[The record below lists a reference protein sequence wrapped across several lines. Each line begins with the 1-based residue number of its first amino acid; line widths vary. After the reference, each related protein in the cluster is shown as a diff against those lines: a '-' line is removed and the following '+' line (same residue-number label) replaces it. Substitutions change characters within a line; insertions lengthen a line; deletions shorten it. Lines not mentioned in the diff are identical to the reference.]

1 MTQDQGKG
9 VTGGNAVD
17 GETDVGMADPATRYL
32 HDYLV
37 VDGLEWGEVDP
48 FEG

>member
-1 MTQDQGKG
+1 MTQDQGER

-17 GETDVGMADPATRYL
+17 GETDIGMADAATCYL

-37 VDGLEWGEVDP
+37 VDGFEWGQVDP
-48 FEG
+48 FKR